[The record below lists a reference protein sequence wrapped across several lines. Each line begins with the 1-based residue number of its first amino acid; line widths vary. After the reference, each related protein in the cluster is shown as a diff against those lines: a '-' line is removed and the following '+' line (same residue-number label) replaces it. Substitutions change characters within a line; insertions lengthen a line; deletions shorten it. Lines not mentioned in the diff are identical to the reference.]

1 MEEKVVNNEYME
13 NALKSV
19 SDELLAKKKRRN
31 LITFSVIASLC
42 LALVIIVLTMS
53 VVRVNIK
60 PYFIKPSSTIEVTI
74 DGKDST
80 YDDGLNEENYNKLVN
95 AINGSF
101 ETQYLSALFAGDVG
115 GYKIEEDKHK
125 NEKFYSSFSDG
136 VGSGKSSA
144 LETYLGENYVHFQ
157 YNELQTLYSAN
168 GEKYESVVSL
178 GGKTIEYRDIYFTIS
193 SVDEWSKTTFYFGSC
208 TNRSHYI
215 FSITVSANTYQ
226 IYKLINDL
234 QK

>member
-1 MEEKVVNNEYME
+1 MEEKVVNNEYMD

-19 SDELLAKKKRRN
+19 SDEMLAKRKRRN
-31 LITFSVIASLC
+31 LITFSVISSLC
-42 LALVIIVLTMS
+42 LALVIIVVTMS

-80 YDDGLNEENYNKLVN
+80 YDDGLNEENYNKLIN

-125 NEKFYSSFSDG
+125 NERFYSTFSDG
-136 VGSGKSSA
+136 VGTGMYST
-144 LETYLGENYVHFQ
+144 LETYLGKNYVHFQ

-178 GGKTIEYRDIYFTIS
+178 GGKTIEYRDVYFTIS

-208 TNRSHYI
+208 TNISNRI
-215 FSITVSANTYQ
+215 VSITVSANTYQ
-226 IYKLINDL
+226 IYKLINDI